1 MKKYIFIFIAVV
13 AVFVTSACSL
23 EKCDFCGAT
32 GADNTMST
40 ETSTRQL
47 CDDCL
52 YEFEDSQREDYYEMR
67 RKEIEAK
74 LEQGRAEF
82 EASRD

>member
-1 MKKYIFIFIAVV
+1 MKNILIVIVALSVVIIA
-13 AVFVTSACSL
+13 SCSTK
-23 EKCDFCGAT
+23 KCDLCGGM
-32 GADNTMST
+32 GADNTMHT

-52 YEFEDSQREDYYEMR
+52 YEFEVSQREDYYEMR

-74 LEQGRAEF
+74 LEQGRSEF